1 MAKRI
6 SEELKKKILK
16 SVEEDWLPVTKASKE
31 YWVHHKTIYNWL
43 NKNVEWNWSTIAS
56 YWEIKRLK
64 RDKDDLLL
72 IIWELTAEINLSKK
86 SVLPL
91 ASPKHW
97 SALKPSIR
105 IKSTFFFIISNQY
118 FLLIQKL
125 LPLLLLIV
133 FHDM

>member
-1 MAKRI
+1 MAQRI

-16 SVEEDWLPVTKASKE
+16 SVEEDWLPVAKASKE

-43 NKNVEWNWSTIAS
+43 NKNVVWNWWTNAS

-86 SVLPL
+86 
-91 ASPKHW
+91 K
-97 SALKPSIR
+97 
-105 IKSTFFFIISNQY
+105 
-118 FLLIQKL
+118 KL
-125 LPLLLLIV
+125 R
-133 FHDM
+133 